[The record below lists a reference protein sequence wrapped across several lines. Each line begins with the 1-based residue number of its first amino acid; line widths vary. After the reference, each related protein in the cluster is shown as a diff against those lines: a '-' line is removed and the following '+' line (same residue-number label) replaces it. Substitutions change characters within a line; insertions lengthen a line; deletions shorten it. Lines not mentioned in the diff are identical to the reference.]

1 MTDISISDANFAE
14 IMLAVGVPIL
24 DGSDFELTES
34 EIKILCILP
43 TIREFWTWFPLK
55 EEADYSI
62 GTSFDIEFPDTETFG
77 AIDIRL
83 NTAAYGATGVTR
95 NPFVDEVNYRPGYR
109 GLYGTGY
116 DYNTFQSDV
125 YAKLERQAIINKNK
139 AFRVQIN
146 ESERKVTGYSNAVGI
161 LTVIW
166 AKYSNSFEDIPYN
179 RIQEVIWLAQSK
191 LLRVLGMIRGQ
202 LDADTGADFNYD
214 MFIKRADDLEEK
226 VMTKWKAFTK
236 PVILRG

>member
-1 MTDISISDANFAE
+1 MTDFTINEENFAKV
-14 IMLAVGVPIL
+14 MLAVGAPIL
-24 DGSDFELTES
+24 DYSDFEFTVD
-34 EIKILCILP
+34 EIKTLIIKDAVLS
-43 TIREFWTWFPLK
+43 FWSWFPIK
-55 EEADYSI
+55 EESDNSI
-62 GTSFDIEFPDTETFG
+62 GTSFAIDFPDAETFG
-77 AIDIRL
+77 ALDVRL
-83 NTAAYGATGVTR
+83 NTAAYGAQGVTR

-125 YAKLERQAIINKNK
+125 YAKLERQTVINKNK

-146 ESERKVTGYSNAVGI
+146 ESTRQITGYSNAVGI
-161 LTVIW
+161 LTIIW

-179 RIQEVIWLAQSK
+179 RFQEVIWLAQSK
-191 LLRVLGMIRGQ
+191 LLRALGMIRGQ